1 MEKDFYLKGE
11 ERFGP
16 LSSRLYSVF
25 AVKGLAGMYSLA
37 INDITRKGAGRILE
51 VGAGPGDLA
60 VKLAERMP
68 ESEVYCIDPSK
79 AMRNIG
85 LKKIKERGLNNMK
98 YFLGSSRNVPLK
110 LKFDIIF
117 STLSFHHWKEKSN
130 SLSYLAKLL
139 KPNGSILIYEYNK
152 DKLKTLPKLF
162 MGAHALSRSDVE
174 KLRISPSYAIKTFA
188 KGDLI
193 VLRIRRKARR
203 HYR

>member
-60 VKLAERMP
+60 VKLAEMMP
-68 ESEVYCIDPSK
+68 ESEIYCIDPSK

-110 LKFDIIF
+110 LKFDVIF
-117 STLSFHHWKEKSN
+117 STLSFHHWKDKSG
-130 SLSYLAKLL
+130 SIAYLTKFL
-139 KPNGSILIYEYNK
+139 KPNGSIMIYEYDK
-152 DKLKTLPKLF
+152 DKLKTMPKLF
-162 MGAHALSRSDVE
+162 MGAHALSRSDIE
-174 KLRISPSYAIKTFA
+174 NLHINPGYGIKTHK
-188 KGDLI
+188 KGNFI
-193 VLRIRRKARR
+193 VLEIK
-203 HYR
+203 HKNHK

>member
-1 MEKDFYLKGE
+1 MKGE

-60 VKLAERMP
+60 VKLAEMMP
-68 ESEVYCIDPSK
+68 ESEIYCIDPSK

-110 LKFDIIF
+110 LKFDVIF
-117 STLSFHHWKEKSN
+117 STLSFHHWKDKSG
-130 SLSYLAKLL
+130 SIAYLTKFL
-139 KPNGSILIYEYNK
+139 KPNGSIMIYEYDK
-152 DKLKTLPKLF
+152 DKLKTMPKLF
-162 MGAHALSRSDVE
+162 MGAHALSRSDIE
-174 KLRISPSYAIKTFA
+174 NLHINPGYGIKTLK
-188 KGDLI
+188 KGNFV
-193 VLRIRRKARR
+193 VLEIK
-203 HYR
+203 HKNHK

>member
-60 VKLAERMP
+60 VKLAEMMP

-79 AMRNIG
+79 TMRDIG
-85 LKKIKERGLNNMK
+85 MKKIKKRGLNNMR
-98 YFLGSSRNVPLK
+98 YLLGSSRNVPLK
-110 LKFDIIF
+110 LKFDVIF
-117 STLSFHHWKEKSN
+117 STLSFHHWKDKSG
-130 SLSYLAKLL
+130 SIAYLTKFL
-139 KPNGSILIYEYNK
+139 KPNGSIMIYEYDK
-152 DKLKTLPKLF
+152 DKLKTMPKLF
-162 MGAHALSRSDVE
+162 MGAHALSRSDIE
-174 KLRISPSYAIKTFA
+174 NLHINPGYSIKTLK
-188 KGDLI
+188 KGNFV
-193 VLRIRRKARR
+193 VLEIK
-203 HYR
+203 HKNHK

>member
-60 VKLAERMP
+60 VKLAEMMP
-68 ESEVYCIDPSK
+68 ESEIYCIDPSK

-110 LKFDIIF
+110 LKFDVIF
-117 STLSFHHWKEKSN
+117 STLSFHHWKDKSG
-130 SLSYLAKLL
+130 SIAYLTKFL
-139 KPNGSILIYEYNK
+139 KPNGSIMIYEYDK
-152 DKLKTLPKLF
+152 DKLKTMPKLF
-162 MGAHALSRSDVE
+162 MGAHALSRSDIE
-174 KLRISPSYAIKTFA
+174 NLHINPGYSIKTLK
-188 KGDLI
+188 KGNFV
-193 VLRIRRKARR
+193 VLEIK
-203 HYR
+203 HKNHK

>member
-110 LKFDIIF
+110 LKFDVIF
-117 STLSFHHWKEKSN
+117 STLSFHHWKDKSG
-130 SLSYLAKLL
+130 SIAYLTKFL
-139 KPNGSILIYEYNK
+139 KPNGSIMIYEYDK
-152 DKLKTLPKLF
+152 DKLKTMPKLF
-162 MGAHALSRSDVE
+162 MGAHALGRSDIE
-174 KLRISPSYAIKTFA
+174 NLHINPGYGIKTHK
-188 KGDLI
+188 KGNFI
-193 VLRIRRKARR
+193 VLEIK
-203 HYR
+203 HKNHK

>member
-60 VKLAERMP
+60 VHLAERMP
-68 ESEVYCIDPSK
+68 ESEIYCIDPSK
-79 AMRNIG
+79 TMRDIG

-110 LKFDIIF
+110 LKFDVIF
-117 STLSFHHWKEKSN
+117 STLSFHHWKDKSG
-130 SLSYLAKLL
+130 SIAYLTKFL
-139 KPNGSILIYEYNK
+139 KPNGSIMIYEYDK
-152 DKLKTLPKLF
+152 DKLKTMPKLF
-162 MGAHALSRSDVE
+162 MGAHALSRSDIE
-174 KLRISPSYAIKTFA
+174 NLHINPGYSIKTHK
-188 KGDLI
+188 KGNFV
-193 VLRIRRKARR
+193 VLEIK
-203 HYR
+203 HKNHK

>member
-60 VKLAERMP
+60 VHLAERMP
-68 ESEVYCIDPSK
+68 ESEIYCIDPSK
-79 AMRNIG
+79 TMRDIG

-110 LKFDIIF
+110 LKFDVIF
-117 STLSFHHWKEKSN
+117 STLSFHHWKDKSG
-130 SLSYLAKLL
+130 SIAYLTKFL
-139 KPNGSILIYEYNK
+139 KPNGSIMIYEYDK
-152 DKLKTLPKLF
+152 DKLKTMPKLF
-162 MGAHALSRSDVE
+162 MGAHALSRSDIE
-174 KLRISPSYAIKTFA
+174 NLHINPGYGIKTHK
-188 KGDLI
+188 KGNFI
-193 VLRIRRKARR
+193 VLEIK
-203 HYR
+203 HKNHK

>member
-60 VKLAERMP
+60 VKLAEMMP
-68 ESEVYCIDPSK
+68 RSQLYCIDPSK

-110 LKFDIIF
+110 LKFDVIF
-117 STLSFHHWKEKSN
+117 STLSFHHWKDKSG
-130 SLSYLAKLL
+130 SIAYLTKFL
-139 KPNGSILIYEYNK
+139 KPNGSIMIYEYDK
-152 DKLKTLPKLF
+152 DKLKTMPKLF
-162 MGAHALSRSDVE
+162 MGAHALSRSDIE
-174 KLRISPSYAIKTFA
+174 NLHINPGYGIKTHK
-188 KGDLI
+188 KGNFI
-193 VLRIRRKARR
+193 VLEIK
-203 HYR
+203 HKNHK